1 MVLTPIVAR
10 SQSEAEPFFDYTPT
24 QHEQWLDSAYFAHWY
39 ELPRLPGDDDD
50 DDGYARLTEQDYREV
65 AAELG
70 IEVAAIKAIVDIET
84 GKKHLGFWK
93 KGKAIINFDVAIYR
107 AYAPK
112 HGVNIAQARK
122 SHPIIFQ
129 RPNIK
134 KYGSQQA
141 AQYARLDAAIEI
153 DRASALESCFW
164 GMFQLGGFNW
174 KLCGCKSVEEFVE
187 LMNTSERAQL
197 ELFATFCKSRNL
209 VRFILKK
216 DWAGFSLRYN
226 GPGYKKYKYDTRMAT
241 LYEKFKKQGD

>member
-1 MVLTPIVAR
+1 MVLTPIVAM
-10 SQSEAEPFFDYTPT
+10 SQSEEESFFDYIPT
-24 QHEQWLDSAYFAHWY
+24 QQELRLDSAYFARWS
-39 ELPRLPGDDDD
+39 ELPKIFDPDDE
-50 DDGYARLTEQDYREV
+50 DGFRRLTEQDYREV

-70 IEVAAIKAIVDIET
+70 IEVAAIKAVVDIET
-84 GKKHLGFWK
+84 GKKRQGFWK
-93 KGKAIINFDVAIYR
+93 NGKAIINFDSAIYR

-112 HGVNIAQARK
+112 HGVNLAEARK

-141 AQYARLDAAIEI
+141 AQYARLEAAMEI

-174 KLCGCKSVEEFVE
+174 KLCGCKSVDEFCE
-187 LMNTSERAQL
+187 LINKSERDQL
-197 ELFATFCKSRNL
+197 ELFAAFCKARNL
-209 VRFILKK
+209 VRFIDKK

-226 GPGYKKYKYDTRMAT
+226 GPGYKKYKYDTRMAS
-241 LYEKFKKQGD
+241 LYEKYRKQGY

>member
-1 MVLTPIVAR
+1 MVLTPIVAW
-10 SQSEAEPFFDYTPT
+10 SQSEEEPFFDYTPT
-24 QHEQWLDSAYFAHWY
+24 QHEQWLDSAYFARWA
-39 ELPRLPGDDDD
+39 ELPILPEDDDD
-50 DDGYARLTEQDYREV
+50 NRFARLTEQDYREV

-70 IEVAAIKAIVDIET
+70 IEVAAIKAVVDIET

-107 AYAPK
+107 TYAPK
-112 HGVNIAQARK
+112 RGVNLSEARK

-141 AQYARLDAAIEI
+141 AQYARLEAAMEINRAAAIEG
-153 DRASALESCFW
+153 CFW

-174 KLCGCKSVEEFVE
+174 KLCGCESVEEFYK
-187 LMNTSERAQL
+187 LINRSERDQL
-197 ELFATFCKSRNL
+197 NLFAAFCKSRNL

-226 GPGYKKYKYDTRMAT
+226 GPGYKKYKYDTRMAA
-241 LYEKFKKQGD
+241 LYEKFRKQGD